1 MTRGRLVALLLAVVV
16 ASLLAPALAGAQ
28 STSGFTLFGSGGTP
42 FSVRQIPVRFTGQ
55 LTVDFHGDP
64 ASGCA
69 GAGLCGYTGTVSWR
83 PPPTGALEIYAFRD
97 HGRLS
102 YAFDL
107 APGSLTSYPG
117 ISAGLAT
124 ANVQLSESALAAP
137 TSNCLDATATGN
149 SFMLPVR
156 HGRVAFTLVGASPSL
171 LSTRCAGPL
180 DSDVMPEIPAP
191 TLPLSAVLRG
201 RRAVSF
207 AASHGFASHGFAG
220 TVEST
225 LTVSL
230 GRPGRTSVT
239 GTRDHSLPFRQIQV
253 LYRATLSGSIV
264 EHIAGPSSYRVTLH
278 GEGGHAGAVL
288 MPARHDAMLAGAEIA
303 LAVERAVLNSGSPD
317 TVGTVGVFRIE
328 PGAVNSV
335 PFKAYLEIDLR
346 DARLDTR
353 SKALAEIRGSAVKAC
368 EGRGVSMEFEEINAD
383 PPAAG
388 DPETVAIAEKSCAKL
403 GLRSLRMV
411 SRAYHDSLF
420 MARVSPTTMIFI
432 PCRNGWSHRPEEF
445 STPGHIASG
454 VEVLAHTLG
463 RLAA

>member
-1 MTRGRLVALLLAVVV
+1 M
-16 ASLLAPALAGAQ
+16 
-28 STSGFTLFGSGGTP
+28 STSNSEPKIT
-42 FSVRQIPVRFTGQ
+42 I
-55 LTVDFHGDP
+55 D
-64 ASGCA
+64 
-69 GAGLCGYTGTVSWR
+69 
-83 PPPTGALEIYAFRD
+83 
-97 HGRLS
+97 
-102 YAFDL
+102 
-107 APGSLTSYPG
+107 
-117 ISAGLAT
+117 SAGLARRIDEL
-124 ANVQLSESALAAP
+124 ALISEAPAPVVTRVLFSEADMRGREYVRREAGLAVREDPVGNIFARWDGSEPGLPAVGSGSHTDAIPNAGRYDGVVGVLGAFEALAALKRAGFRPRRSLEVVMFTSEEP
-137 TSNCLDATATGN
+137 TRFGLGCLGSRLMAGSITAERAQA
-149 SFMLPVR
+149 LR
-156 HGRVAFTLVGASPSL
+156 DRDGRSL
-171 LSTRCAGPL
+171 DELRAAAGYAGPL
-180 DSDVMPEIPAP
+180 ASVRLPSGYYHSFVELHIEQGPILEKKKIPI
-191 TLPLSAVLRG
+191 G
-201 RRAVSF
+201 
-207 AASHGFASHGFAG
+207 
-220 TVEST
+220 
-225 LTVSL
+225 
-230 GRPGRTSVT
+230 
-239 GTRDHSLPFRQIQV
+239 
-253 LYRATLSGSIV
+253 IV